1 MHEPLR
7 LQIEHD
13 VPVYYGDIIN
23 NVSATDVQKILNLK
37 HAWEFILD
45 KDVIQAP
52 TNYYVSQY
60 IARLVNED
68 FYQDGGRIRSVPVR
82 IGGSSYI
89 PPLPIELVVKEAIDR
104 IVSPGMNAI
113 DIAIELALFVTKTQI
128 FNDGNKRTAVI
139 FANHYLIAHGVGILV
154 IPESNVPEFKKLL
167 LDYYEDKDSVSIKQF
182 LRETCWMKFQ

>member
-139 FANHYLIAHGVGILV
+139 FANHYLIAHGGGILV
-154 IPESNVPEFKKLL
+154 ILESNVPEFKKLL